1 VSKYKILI
9 EQLFRHFDFDANK
22 SEVYTEIKSLIN

>member
-9 EQLFRHFDFDANK
+9 EQLLKYFDFDTNNLV
-22 SEVYTEIKSLIN
+22 VYTEIKSLIN